1 MTRRLLTGL
10 AALGAALAW
19 IITPAAQ
26 AQKKAD
32 WLTDGGDPQ
41 RTAWQRNETILNKN
55 NVKDMKL
62 LWKVKLD
69 NQPRQMHALFPPLIA
84 GNVATADG
92 AKEIAIVAGVSD
104 NVFAIDV
111 DKGTLLWHRHFDSTF
126 QEQTGG
132 RGGGT
137 LCPGGLTAT
146 PVVDQVS
153 PGKYVAYAV
162 SWDGRLRK
170 LDAATGTDV
179 EPPALFVPPNGKP
192 YGLNLVNGVIYTS
205 TAQGCGGNPNNFY
218 SYDLATKKVGN
229 WAPGSGGLWPRT
241 GPSVGKD
248 GTVYAGSGDGD
259 YVPAQQ
265 IYGQAFIGVKQ
276 NPQTKALELKDWYA
290 PVDAYWM
297 RKRDLDFNTSS
308 PIFEY
313 KGKEYIV
320 SASKE
325 CRIWLMDTSA
335 LGGEDHR
342 TPAYRSP
349 LVCNEEVN
357 FTMGIWGAMATWQD
371 AKGTRWVLTPFW
383 GPKHTRF
390 EAPIEHG
397 QVVYGAVAAFKVV
410 DDAKTGKPTL
420 IPAWISRDM
429 YMADPPVIANGIVYA
444 YGSGEST
451 TQRWAEPGH
460 VGGSEGRIQE
470 STHATLYALD
480 GETGEELW
488 SSGDQ
493 IKSWNHFSGLSL
505 ANGRVYIGTYD
516 GMLYCF
522 GAASLPVRTST
533 SEAPAAAGE
542 GRREPRSAWTHS
554 VRATRPER
562 AARWGTLEGAPPSE
576 GRKEL
581 R

>member
-1 MTRRLLTGL
+1 MTRRLLAGL
-10 AALGAALAW
+10 VALGAAAAW
-19 IITPAAQ
+19 TVATDAQSVGRGAQTPP
-26 AQKKAD
+26 KKAD
-32 WLTDGGDPQ
+32 WLTDGADPQ
-41 RTAWQRNETILNKN
+41 RTAWQRNETILTKT

-62 LWKVKLD
+62 LWKIQLD

-84 GNVATADG
+84 GNVSTPSG
-92 AKEIAIVAGVSD
+92 TKEIAVVAGVSD
-104 NVFAIDV
+104 NVYGIDV
-111 DKGTLLWHRHFDSTF
+111 ESGKLLWNRHFDSTF
-126 QEQTGG
+126 QEPNTGG

-146 PVVDQVS
+146 PVLDQPS
-153 PGKYVAYAV
+153 PGTYIAYAV

-170 LDAATGTDV
+170 LDVATGQEV
-179 EPPALFVPPNGKP
+179 EPAALFVPPNGKP

-218 SYDLATKKVGN
+218 AYDLATKKVGN

-259 YVPAQQ
+259 YDPANQ
-265 IYGQAFIGVKQ
+265 IYGQALIGVKQ
-276 NPQTKALELKDWYA
+276 NAQTKALELKDWYA
-290 PVDAYWM
+290 PIDAYWM

-308 PIFEY
+308 PIFDY

-320 SASKE
+320 SSSKE
-325 CRIWLMDTSA
+325 CRIWLLDTSA
-335 LGGEDHR
+335 MGGEDHR
-342 TPAYRSP
+342 TPVDRTP
-349 LVCNEEVN
+349 LICNEEVN
-357 FTMGIWGAMATWQD
+357 FTMGVWGALATWED

-397 QVVYGAVAAFKVV
+397 QIVYGAVAAFKVA
-410 DDAKTGKPTL
+410 DNPKTGKPQL

-429 YMADPPVIANGIVYA
+429 YMADPPVIANGVIYA

-460 VGGSEGRIQE
+460 VGGSQGRILE
-470 STHATLYALD
+470 STHAVLYALD
-480 GETGEELW
+480 GETGDELW

-493 IKSWNHFSGLSL
+493 IKSWNHFSGLSI

-516 GMLYCF
+516 SMLYCF
-522 GAASLPVRTST
+522 GAASLAPRSST
-533 SEAPAAAGE
+533 SQ
-542 GRREPRSAWTHS
+542 EPQR
-554 VRATRPER
+554 
-562 AARWGTLEGAPPSE
+562 
-576 GRKEL
+576 
-581 R
+581 